1 VADCLSRAWSCS
13 SFHELLLIARLFCCS
28 MDVIW
33 ELTPVGPCR
42 SNVEGK
48 MRRNFSASV
57 FGPFFWLIFV
67 GIGWAES
74 GGTW

>member
-1 VADCLSRAWSCS
+1 
-13 SFHELLLIARLFCCS
+13 